1 MSALKDTT
9 DESPSNACSC
19 FFNPC
24 RYTWSNTKKKS
35 EKCRKSDLEWWLK
48 CRRFL
53 SKNVITKA
61 HLCNR
66 VRQCKSSDENFF
78 LTNSD
83 PGLCHV
89 CF

>member
-1 MSALKDTT
+1 MNLHQMPAPVFLTLADI
-9 DESPSNACSC
+9 PGAIL
-19 FFNPC
+19 
-24 RYTWSNTKKKS
+24 KKKS

-66 VRQCKSSDENFF
+66 VRQRKSSDENFF